1 MKKPLILITAYI
13 NVDNILSTDEYV
25 KSMEEKIKTEYY
37 NQFYDIKIFAIKVYN
52 QPTKI
57 ECIYNDEK

>member
-25 KSMEEKIKTEYY
+25 KSMEEKIK
-37 NQFYDIKIFAIKVYN
+37 NKN
-52 QPTKI
+52 
-57 ECIYNDEK
+57 